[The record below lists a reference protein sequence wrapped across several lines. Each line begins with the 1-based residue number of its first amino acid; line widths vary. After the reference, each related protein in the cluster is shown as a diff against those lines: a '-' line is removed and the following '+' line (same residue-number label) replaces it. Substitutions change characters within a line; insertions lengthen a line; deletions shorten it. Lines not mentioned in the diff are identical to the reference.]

1 MPIGKRMAGYTLI
14 ELLVSLLLTSFLGL
28 MVAQYLLTSQQVHR
42 QLQQDALA
50 ARLAMDLAAQFQ
62 SATFSST
69 DLSSAL
75 RPGNCP
81 STRQQL
87 PDLQLWCQALNQ
99 LPDLQA
105 SIQPQ
110 GQALRLLLQWQ
121 SGERQRQLQRWLSL

>member
-1 MPIGKRMAGYTLI
+1 MPAKGRMAGYTLM
-14 ELLVSLLLTSFLGL
+14 ELLVSLLLTSSLGL
-28 MVAQYLLTSQQVHR
+28 MVAQYLLTSQRVHQ

-50 ARLAMDLAAQFQ
+50 TRTAMDLAAQFQ
-62 SATFSST
+62 SARLNGS

-75 RPGNCP
+75 QAGNCP

-87 PDLQLWCQALNQ
+87 PDLQLWCQAREQ

-110 GQALRLLLQWQ
+110 GQALRLQLQWQ
-121 SGERQRQLQRWLSL
+121 SGERQRQVQRWLSL